1 MFTRIEVHLQG
12 VDLTTIRTEYSEDD
26 EAKVKTG
33 VITKQIKVFKIQK
46 EIITFSVEGQM
57 EEEKDKMLKIALFR
71 ICHQKICYQEWLAI
85 QMKAKYS

>member
-46 EIITFSVEGQM
+46 
-57 EEEKDKMLKIALFR
+57 KNNLFR
-71 ICHQKICYQEWLAI
+71 
-85 QMKAKYS
+85 

>member
-1 MFTRIEVHLQG
+1 MKTTYRDNKMFTRIEVHLQG

-46 EIITFSVEGQM
+46 
-57 EEEKDKMLKIALFR
+57 KNDLFR
-71 ICHQKICYQEWLAI
+71 
-85 QMKAKYS
+85 